1 MSIEGIFLSPTAS
14 EPMQSVQ
21 TGTLLAGKGLDGDR
35 YCKHKGSYSVI
46 RLSKHNP
53 GEREPGRQLTHSVE
67 DAFDRNNIQRPDSLG
82 DLRRNIVIRGLT
94 SEELLGSNV
103 YYPHQN
109 GINQEKISVQDDA
122 SAASDDRSILL
133 STCVRKWQNL

>member
-21 TGTLLAGKGLDGDR
+21 TGTLIAGKGLDGDR

-53 GEREPGRQLTHSVE
+53 GEREPGRQLTLLSANSVE
-67 DAFDRNNIQRPDSLG
+67 DAFDRNNLQRPDSLG
-82 DLRRNIVIRGLT
+82 DLRRNIVIR
-94 SEELLGSNV
+94 SFN
-103 YYPHQN
+103 Y
-109 GINQEKISVQDDA
+109 SV
-122 SAASDDRSILL
+122 R
-133 STCVRKWQNL
+133 